1 MSSLSNLS
9 LQLARNSTTANQ
21 KVIRA
26 GEDPAT
32 SEDIQAFYSLILQ
45 QDFANFA
52 YLEQG
57 RVIHE
62 TIKTTIESFQ

>member
-1 MSSLSNLS
+1 MRTFSDLS

-21 KVIRA
+21 NVARA

-32 SEDIQAFYSLILQ
+32 SEDIEGFYELIIR

-52 YLEQG
+52 YFEQG
-57 RVIHE
+57 RVTHE
-62 TIKTTIESFQ
+62 MIKTTIESFQ